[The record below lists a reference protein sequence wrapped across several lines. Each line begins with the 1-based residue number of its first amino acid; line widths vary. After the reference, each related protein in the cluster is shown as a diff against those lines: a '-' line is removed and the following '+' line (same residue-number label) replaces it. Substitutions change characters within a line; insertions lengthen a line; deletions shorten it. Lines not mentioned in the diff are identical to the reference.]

1 MKTKIKEA
9 IEDIYSL
16 FKKPPK
22 LNVKSVK
29 QHIIDFADKPD
40 HFFTSEW
47 SDGSINNMP
56 LTKLRASINYVIGK
70 EKCTFCSRSAADVQ
84 QSLINNWYKEEYQI
98 SALCGHCQDE
108 VFIGA
113 PDLREEVK

>member
-16 FKKPPK
+16 FKSPPK

-47 SDGSINNMP
+47 SDRSINNIP
-56 LTKLRASINYVIGK
+56 
-70 EKCTFCSRSAADVQ
+70 
-84 QSLINNWYKEEYQI
+84 
-98 SALCGHCQDE
+98 
-108 VFIGA
+108 
-113 PDLREEVK
+113 

>member
-1 MKTKIKEA
+1 MKTSVKNA

-22 LNVKSVK
+22 QTNKSIKNVK
-29 QHIIDFADKPD
+29 QHQLDFADKPE
-40 HFFTSEW
+40 HFFTADWTNSKNETNTHNLK
-47 SDGSINNMP
+47 I
-56 LTKLRASINYVIGK
+56 TKLKSAINKVI
-70 EKCTFCSRSAADVQ
+70 
-84 QSLINNWYKEEYQI
+84 QSKRCVWCKEEYQI

>member
-16 FKKPPK
+16 FKSPPK

-40 HFFTSEW
+40 HFFTS
-47 SDGSINNMP
+47 DG
-56 LTKLRASINYVIGK
+56 LT
-70 EKCTFCSRSAADVQ
+70 
-84 QSLINNWYKEEYQI
+84 
-98 SALCGHCQDE
+98 
-108 VFIGA
+108 
-113 PDLREEVK
+113 DL